1 MIAEKSFIPTL
12 KATLSTT
19 VDAFTPQ
26 AQDLPLTSRLGKR
39 RMFRNRIW
47 PETTDPT
54 QERRVRFFPGWLSNT
69 DSGRVCMVTNDVI
82 PAGMLLDTYIEQTQ
96 ERYGVHL
103 WLAPIKLPTFWP
115 RGNWYWHGVISSDF
129 TLADVLHAWKGELK
143 AVAA

>member
-1 MIAEKSFIPTL
+1 
-12 KATLSTT
+12 
-19 VDAFTPQ
+19 
-26 AQDLPLTSRLGKR
+26 
-39 RMFRNRIW
+39 
-47 PETTDPT
+47 
-54 QERRVRFFPGWLSNT
+54 
-69 DSGRVCMVTNDVI
+69 MVTNDVI